1 MRNLSQR
8 IRKGVASLLAA
19 VMLLGLLPLGA
30 FAAESSSFTDVEGH
44 WGAASIA
51 KAVDAGL
58 FTGIDETTFS
68 PDGGMTRAMF
78 VTVLSRA
85 AEKLGGPAVEAG
97 SGDFTD
103 VTADAWYAGAVA
115 WGVKAGLVSGYG
127 DGRFGPDD
135 LVTREQ
141 MCTFLARFL
150 QYMGYDLSAYTP
162 TGTFADDASISAWAK
177 ESVYLAQAL
186 GLVQGVGDNAFDP
199 QATAT
204 RAAVAAIMA
213 RLLDKATEL
222 AGPETPDSDHPL
234 RRRRRRWRR
243 RQQQDRADRR
253 LPAAG
258 RRGCH
263 RTGGALR
270 RRALPLRLSRRR
282 GVHRPLA
289 GERGGEVHRG
299 ALYRLRHGRGQDH
312 FRRDHWYRQL

>member
-8 IRKGVASLLAA
+8 IRKGLASLLAA

-103 VTADAWYAGAVA
+103 VAADAWYAGAVA

-177 ESVYLAQAL
+177 ESVYLA
-186 GLVQGVGDNAFDP
+186 
-199 QATAT
+199 
-204 RAAVAAIMA
+204 
-213 RLLDKATEL
+213 
-222 AGPETPDSDHPL
+222 
-234 RRRRRRWRR
+234 
-243 RQQQDRADRR
+243 
-253 LPAAG
+253 
-258 RRGCH
+258 
-263 RTGGALR
+263 
-270 RRALPLRLSRRR
+270 LSLI
-282 GVHRPLA
+282 HI
-289 GERGGEVHRG
+289 
-299 ALYRLRHGRGQDH
+299 
-312 FRRDHWYRQL
+312 